1 MGWTRVMETLV
12 AIIMIPILLM
22 IFIGIWEWWVNGI
35 SKSITGIAVSVSRA
49 IEEDKRNRGA

>member
-1 MGWTRVMETLV
+1 METLV
-12 AIIMIPILLM
+12 AIIMIPVLLM